1 MPELPEVETVRR
13 GLAPVLE
20 GETFTRVHLR
30 RKDLRKPF
38 PKGFAKRLEGARVV
52 QVVRRAKYLIVKTQK
67 GAARDVLIWHLG
79 MSGQVRIYK
88 VGESVPR
95 PGKHDHVEFE
105 ISSGARLVFTD
116 PRRFGLM
123 DLCPAQ
129 DLADHVLL
137 KAIGPEPLG
146 NEFNGP
152 VLAAALK
159 GKRVA
164 VKQAIMDARVVAGV
178 GNIYASEALFR
189 AKISPKRT
197 AATVQGG
204 RAEKLADAIK
214 AVLRA
219 AIDAG
224 GSTLRD
230 HRTTDG
236 GLGYFQFNFHVYG
249 RAGEACPGCDCE
261 ISRTG
266 GIQRLEQGGRST
278 YYCPRK
284 QK

>member
-13 GLAPVLE
+13 GLAPVME
-20 GETFTRVHLR
+20 GRAFARVEVR

-38 PKGFAKRLEGARVV
+38 PKGMVKALTGARIERVR
-52 QVVRRAKYLIVKTQK
+52 RRAKYLLVETSA
-67 GAARDVLIWHLG
+67 GVLIWHLG
-79 MSGQVRIYK
+79 MSGRVRIYK
-88 VGESVPR
+88 EGDAVPA
-95 PGKHDHVEFE
+95 PGPHDHVQFDLD
-105 ISSGARLVFTD
+105 SGASIVFTD

-123 DLCPAQ
+123 DLCPA
-129 DLADHVLL
+129 DGLETHPLL

-146 NEFNGP
+146 NAFSGP

-164 VKQAIMDARVVAGV
+164 VKQALLDGRVVAGV

-189 AKISPKRT
+189 AGLSPKRK
-197 AATVQGG
+197 AYTVQGG
-204 RAEKLADAIK
+204 RADKLAQAIK
-214 AVLRA
+214 AVLTD
-219 AIDAG
+219 AIAAG

-236 GLGYFQFNFHVYG
+236 ELGYFQYNFAVYDHE
-249 RAGEACPGCDCE
+249 GEACPGCDCD
-261 ISRTG
+261 ISETG

-284 QK
+284 QR

>member
-13 GLAPVLE
+13 GLAPVME
-20 GETFTRVHLR
+20 GQTFTRVQLR

-38 PKGFAKRLEGARVV
+38 PKNMVKRLEGAA
-52 QVVRRAKYLIVKTQK
+52 VVRVRRRSKYLIVETAKD
-67 GAARDVLIWHLG
+67 ALIWHLG

-88 VGESVPR
+88 VGDTLKPV
-95 PGKHDHVEFE
+95 GKHDHVQFDL
-105 ISSGARLVFTD
+105 SSGATIVFTD

-123 DLCPAQ
+123 DLCAL
-129 DLADHVLL
+129 DELADHALL

-146 NEFNGP
+146 NEFSGP
-152 VLAAALK
+152 ILAAALK

-164 VKQAIMDARVVAGV
+164 VKQAIMDAHVVAGV

-189 AKISPKRT
+189 AGISPKRK
-197 AATVQGG
+197 AASVQGG
-204 RAEKLADAIK
+204 RAEKLATAIK
-214 AVLRA
+214 SVLSA
-219 AIDAG
+219 AIEAG

-236 GLGYFQFNFHVYG
+236 GLGYFQFNFAVYG

-261 ISRTG
+261 ISATH

-278 YYCPRK
+278 YYCPRR
-284 QK
+284 QR

>member
-20 GETFTRVHLR
+20 GEAFTRVQIR
-30 RKDLRKPF
+30 RGDLRKPF
-38 PKGFAKRLEGARVV
+38 PKNFTQRLEGSKVV
-52 QVVRRAKYLIVKTQK
+52 RVVRRAKYLIVETDRE
-67 GAARDVLIWHLG
+67 ALIWHLG

-88 VGESVPR
+88 VGDTVAE
-95 PGKHDHVEFE
+95 PGKHDHVQFDF
-105 ISSGARLVFTD
+105 SSGAAVVFTD

-123 DLCPAQ
+123 DLCPVES
-129 DLADHVLL
+129 LVDHALL
-137 KAIGPEPLG
+137 KDIGPEPLG
-146 NEFNGP
+146 NAFSGP

-164 VKQAIMDARVVAGV
+164 IKQAIMDARVVAGV

-189 AKISPKRT
+189 AGLSPKR
-197 AATVQGG
+197 AAYTVQGG
-204 RAEKLADAIK
+204 RAEKLATAIK
-214 AVLRA
+214 AVLSA
-219 AIDAG
+219 AIEAG

-236 GLGYFQFNFHVYG
+236 GLGYFQFNFAVYG
-249 RAGEACPGCDCE
+249 RTGEACPGCDCE
-261 ISRTG
+261 ISRTD

-284 QK
+284 QR

>member
-20 GETFTRVHLR
+20 GETFVRVQIR
-30 RKDLRKPF
+30 RADLRKPF
-38 PKGFAKRLEGARVV
+38 PKSFAARLENSRVV
-52 QVVRRAKYLIVKTQK
+52 RVLRRAKYLIVETD
-67 GAARDVLIWHLG
+67 RDALIWHLG

-88 VGESVPR
+88 AGDTVAAT
-95 PGKHDHVEFE
+95 GKHDHVQFDF
-105 ISSGARLVFTD
+105 SSGAAVVFTD

-123 DLCPAQ
+123 DLCPVDA
-129 DLADHVLL
+129 LADHPLL
-137 KAIGPEPLG
+137 KDIGPEPLG
-146 NEFNGP
+146 NAFSGP
-152 VLAAALK
+152 ILASALK

-164 VKQAIMDARVVAGV
+164 VKQAIMDGRVVAGV

-189 AKISPKRT
+189 AGISPKRS

-204 RAEKLADAIK
+204 RAEKLASAIK
-214 AVLRA
+214 TVLAA
-219 AIDAG
+219 AIEAG

-236 GLGYFQFNFHVYG
+236 GLGYFQFNFAVYG

-284 QK
+284 QR